1 MSPEEIQEH
10 LSPNAK
16 IIFKMDENPN
26 NVKYYQLEIPKSEAE
41 YYAELYEDEKKE
53 YAVTFISCASFTEE
67 DSLSNSDD
75 TGDVFSDGSIDVT
88 DLTALSLTLLGD
100 MDLTAEQQ
108 KAADV
113 DGDGAVTLAD
123 LARLQQYLSKKI
135 DSLR

>member
-1 MSPEEIQEH
+1 M
-10 LSPNAK
+10 
-16 IIFKMDENPN
+16 
-26 NVKYYQLEIPKSEAE
+26 
-41 YYAELYEDEKKE
+41 YEDEKKE

-67 DSLSNSDD
+67 DLLSNSDD

-135 DSLR
+135 NAF